1 MMKYFAVFACIAL
14 SFFLFGCISEGSNLE
29 SNEKAGLDCTDF
41 LEECKEFNSADF
53 NGTTLISDESNFIDK
68 PFTKEAFSEK
78 KIREKIVIGKVSR
91 FTLKNNSLSNEV
103 ILIENIPGSI
113 QHTGGRIKF
122 GPDGMLYVT
131 TGDADSGSIAQ
142 DIGSLGGKIL
152 RINKDGSIPLDNP
165 FVNSPVYSFGHRNPQ
180 GLAWDDTGRL
190 FESEHGPNRFDEIN
204 FIESGKNY
212 GWPIYHCDE
221 KQSSGNEILFEKPV
235 VCRKTWTMAPSG
247 MVFVNDPESI
257 WYGSLFVGALRG
269 KHLARF
275 NFEGNRNTLDEVFFA
290 DKEKIVINEN
300 FHKQFREF
308 VIQGKKGEVM
318 ALIDIGIQTGIG
330 RRIRTVTYHKGVLYL
345 LGDFYGLLKITPKD

>member
-1 MMKYFAVFACIAL
+1 MRVMRGLCLVFLIGIFTY
-14 SFFLFGCISEGSNLE
+14 FFL
-29 SNEKAGLDCTDF
+29 
-41 LEECKEFNSADF
+41 
-53 NGTTLISDESNFIDK
+53 
-68 PFTKEAFSEK
+68 
-78 KIREKIVIGKVSR
+78 
-91 FTLKNNSLSNEV
+91 
-103 ILIENIPGSI
+103 
-113 QHTGGRIKF
+113 
-122 GPDGMLYVT
+122 
-131 TGDADSGSIAQ
+131 
-142 DIGSLGGKIL
+142 
-152 RINKDGSIPLDNP
+152 SIPLDNP